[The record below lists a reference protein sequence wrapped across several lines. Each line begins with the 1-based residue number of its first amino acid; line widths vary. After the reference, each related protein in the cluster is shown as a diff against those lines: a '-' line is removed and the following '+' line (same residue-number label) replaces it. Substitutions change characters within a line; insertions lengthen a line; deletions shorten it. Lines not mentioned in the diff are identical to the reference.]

1 MWRLSKLDIHGFKS
15 FADASEL
22 VFPEGITA
30 VVGPNGCGKSNIS
43 DAIVW
48 ALGEQSTSLLRAQ
61 RMKDVIFQGSAGR
74 KPTGTAEVT
83 LHLTTRPKVEADLFA
98 VGAELPTNGHGSETN
113 GGNGSSGSNG
123 AGAARADDLEDIDG
137 ELAITRRLYRSGDS
151 EYLLNGKKCLLRD
164 VRERLLGTGLG
175 SRACFT
181 IGQGRIDQILSAS
194 PMERRAPIEEAAGIS
209 LYRKRRHSTNLKLEA
224 TGQDLARVDDICQEV
239 ARQMRSLKR
248 QAGRARRYRALRD
261 RLRGLERT
269 WFTMRLQAAESAT
282 RLAAAAMQ
290 AASLSE
296 QVARD
301 ELETATRAWERAR
314 QAGRKQRQERDQ
326 YRQNLYHAQ
335 VEHER
340 ARSEASRQRDRAA
353 FVVERQQELQRKLEA
368 LQTGC
373 EEARSIVEAR
383 RSASSEADQAARSA
397 ERLLQEAQQRL
408 DPIVH
413 LDVTAATA
421 DDALELRTLAACIDV
436 EPELRGAVALAL
448 GESLRL
454 PMLSADQIAVWLKAS
469 EARRGMSAGLRSPGV
484 ALPVGAAPET
494 DLQPLSRGAR
504 GTDATAQAVLEDLL
518 ANSWLV
524 ATPDDALRLASKN
537 PGHGFV
543 DVHGQV
549 WARGAE
555 IRYRNESIDRISEGA
570 RSGVRV
576 ELPASAAIAEAAPS
590 AEVEALRLQV
600 DRAQASL
607 GAARA
612 QAAAAARELQVAE
625 AATRRQ
631 DAELARLHG
640 DAKALVTSRAAAEAC
655 AVAADQRAEKSSKL
669 CVELEARLQEDDSGD
684 ATEEFELSALES
696 AVGAQ
701 RSAVERAQSCRSANE
716 VHAAEVRIQREHL
729 NEQIRER
736 LNMEPANLLAAVSS
750 EAADTDAADAVQEE
764 PNERHLD
771 QEIRKVRSAIDQL
784 GPVNLVAYED
794 YESQKD
800 RFEELNSQRADL
812 HAATANLREAIKK
825 IDTDCV
831 GRFVEAFE
839 AIDGYFNRIFRQLF
853 GGGRAGMRLEWPDD
867 PLNSGIEIVAQPPG
881 KTLQSIRLMSGGE
894 RSMIALAL
902 MFAIFEYHPSP
913 FCILD
918 EADAALDESNVG
930 RFIQAL
936 HHFQDRAQFIMITHN
951 KLSMEVADLLYG
963 VTMEDS
969 GVSKLVSVRLN

>member
-1 MWRLSKLDIHGFKS
+1 MWRLSKLDIRGFKS

-22 VFPEGITA
+22 LFPEGITA

-61 RMKDVIFQGSAGR
+61 RMKDVIFQGSADR

-83 LHLTTRPKVEADLFA
+83 LHLTARREVEADLFT
-98 VGAELPTNGHGSETN
+98 VGADLPANGHGSDTS
-113 GGNGSSGSNG
+113 GGNG
-123 AGAARADDLEDIDG
+123 AGASRADDAEEIES
-137 ELAITRRLYRSGDS
+137 ELSITRRLYRSGDS
-151 EYLLNGKKCLLRD
+151 EYLLNGQKCLLRD

-194 PMERRAPIEEAAGIS
+194 PLERRAPIEEAAGIS
-209 LYRKRRHSTNLKLEA
+209 LYRKRRHATNLKLEA
-224 TGQDLARVDDICQEV
+224 TAQDLARVDDICQEV

-261 RLRGLERT
+261 QLRGLERT
-269 WFTMRLQAAESAT
+269 WFSMRSQAAESAT
-282 RLAAAAMQ
+282 RIAAAAMQ
-290 AASLSE
+290 AASLGE

-314 QAGRKQRQERDQ
+314 QAGREQRQERER
-326 YRQNLYHAQ
+326 YRQKLYHAQ

-368 LQTGC
+368 LRSGC
-373 EEARSIVEAR
+373 DEATSIVEAR
-383 RSASSEADQAARSA
+383 RSASGEADQAARSA
-397 ERLLQEAQQRL
+397 ERLLQEARQRL
-408 DPIVH
+408 DPVVD
-413 LDVTAATA
+413 LDATAASA
-421 DDALELRTLAACIDV
+421 DSTLELSILAACIEV

-448 GESLRL
+448 GDSLRL
-454 PMLSADQIAVWLKAS
+454 PMLSTEQVDVWLKAA
-469 EARRGMSAGLRSPGV
+469 EARRGMSAGLRSPGT
-484 ALPVGAAPET
+484 ARPVGAAPEA
-494 DLQPLSRGAR
+494 DLEPLAGGLRGR
-504 GTDATAQAVLEDLL
+504 DATAQAILDDLM
-518 ANSWLV
+518 ANIWLV
-524 ATPDDALRLASKN
+524 ATPDDALRLAAKN
-537 PGHGFV
+537 SGHGFV
-543 DVHGQV
+543 DVQGQV
-549 WARGAE
+549 WARGAQ
-555 IRYRNESIDRISEGA
+555 IRYRNEAVDRIAEGA
-570 RSGVRV
+570 RTGVRI
-576 ELPASAAIAEAAPS
+576 ELTATPAAAAAPS

-600 DRAQASL
+600 DRAEASL

-612 QAAAAARELQVAE
+612 QAGAAAREHEVAK
-625 AATRRQ
+625 AAARRQ
-631 DAELARLHG
+631 DGERARGHA
-640 DAKALVTSRAAAEAC
+640 DAKALVASHAAAEAC
-655 AVAADQRAEKSSKL
+655 AVAADQRAGEASKL
-669 CVELEARLQEDDSGD
+669 CVELEGRLQEDDGGD
-684 ATEEFELSALES
+684 LTEEFELSALES

-701 RSAVERAQSCRSANE
+701 RSAVERAQACRSANE

-729 NEQIRER
+729 HEQIRER
-736 LNMEPANLLAAVSS
+736 LNMEPEELLASVVR
-750 EAADTDAADAVQEE
+750 DAVNAEE
-764 PNERHLD
+764 TNGVGEKPDERALD
-771 QEIRKVRSAIDQL
+771 QEIRQVRAAIDRL

-800 RFEELNSQRADL
+800 RFEELNGQRSDL
-812 HAATANLREAIKK
+812 HGATTNLREAIKK
-825 IDTDCV
+825 IDADCV

-853 GGGRAGMRLEWPDD
+853 GGGRASMRLEWPDD

-894 RSMIALAL
+894 RSMIALSL

-918 EADAALDESNVG
+918 EADAALDENNVG

-936 HHFQDRAQFIMITHN
+936 DHFQDRAQFIMITHN